1 MLTLRNSHNS
11 PFGRKVVVAL
21 QVLGLSDK
29 VQTVVA
35 DTGSASDNLRQQ
47 NPLGKIPTLV
57 LDDGTSLFDSR
68 VISEYLNELD
78 GRHRLFPQGMARF
91 AVLREQ
97 ALADGILDAAILI
110 VYESRYRPAEH
121 HVEKWLEHQRGK
133 LNRGLDEA
141 ERSIRPLASGGP
153 DAGNIAMACCLGYL
167 DFRFPGTWR
176 EQHPKLV
183 AWLAGFERD
192 MPGFAASAPK
202 A

>member
-11 PFGRKVVVAL
+11 PFGRKIVVAL
-21 QVLGLSDK
+21 QVLGMTDK

-35 DTGSASDNLRQQ
+35 DTSSESDTLRQQ

-57 LDDGTSLFDSR
+57 LEDGTSLFDSR
-68 VISEYLNELD
+68 VISEYLNEID
-78 GRHRLFPQGMARF
+78 GRHLLFPQGMARF

-97 ALADGILDAAILI
+97 ALVDGMLDAAILL
-110 VYESRYRPAEH
+110 VYEARFRPAEH
-121 HVEKWLEHQRGK
+121 HVEKWLDYQRGK
-133 LNRGLDEA
+133 LMRGLAEA
-141 ERSIRPLASGGP
+141 ERSVRPIAAAGP

-183 AWLAGFERD
+183 AWVTEFALKV
-192 MPGFAASAPK
+192 PGFASSAPK
-202 A
+202 G